1 MLPEATMSDRK
12 YGQRGYMDDGPREK
26 RSRQQGPRER
36 SEKPRGRGLGA
47 PTKSAFRCNRCGHSL
62 AAGQAI
68 AVDATCPDC
77 GEDVHSCTNCSHFD
91 TSARFEC
98 RQELSEPIP
107 KKAKRNQCELFS
119 PKTTVEFDT
128 DQPSPSDA
136 RAAFDSLFD
145 I

>member
-1 MLPEATMSDRK
+1 MLPEVTMSDRK
-12 YGQRGYMDDGPREK
+12 YGQRGYMDDEPREK
-26 RSRQQGPRER
+26 RSRQQVPRER

-47 PTKSAFRCNRCGHSL
+47 PTKNAFRCNRCGHSL

-98 RQELSEPIP
+98 RQELSEPIL